1 MRYPAE
7 RKEAILKKM
16 APPMS
21 MTIPEL
27 AEQEGITATT
37 LYNWRKQARARGQV
51 LPSRSTQPDQWTS
64 QEKFQIVL
72 ETAPMNEAEL
82 SAYCRERGL
91 YPEQVE
97 AWWDACMNANE
108 DAAAQAKQFRQARKA
123 EQKRLCKL
131 ELELH
136 RKDKALAETAALLA
150 LSKSRG
156 DLGHDQRRGLL
167 TSLPDRQRIVTLVQ
181 AAQRDGARLAKAC
194 QVMGINV
201 RTY

>member
-51 LPSRSTQPDQWTS
+51 LPSRSTKPDHWTS

-72 ETAPMNEAEL
+72 ETAPMNEAEV

-97 AWWDACMNANE
+97 AWRDACMNAND
-108 DAAAQAKQFRQARKA
+108 DAAAQAKQLRQARKA
-123 EQKRLCKL
+123 EQKRLRSANC
-131 ELELH
+131 
-136 RKDKALAETAALLA
+136 TA
-150 LSKSRG
+150 RTRPWP
-156 DLGHDQRRGLL
+156 RRRRCWPCQKRPRR
-167 TSLPDRQRIVTLVQ
+167 S
-181 AAQRDGARLAKAC
+181 GARPTT
-194 QVMGINV
+194 
-201 RTY
+201 RTTDQPPGSPAYRDPGARRPA

>member
-16 APPMS
+16 APPMN

-72 ETAPMNEAEL
+72 ETAPMNEAEV
-82 SAYCRERGL
+82 STYCRERGL

-97 AWWDACMNANE
+97 AWRDACMNANADVAE
-108 DAAAQAKQFRQARKA
+108 QSKQQRQARKE
-123 EQKRLCKL
+123 EQKRLRKL
-131 ELELH
+131 ERELR
-136 RKDKALAETAALLA
+136 RKDKALAETAALLT
-150 LSKSRG
+150 LSK
-156 DLGHDQRRGLL
+156 
-167 TSLPDRQRIVTLVQ
+167 
-181 AAQRDGARLAKAC
+181 KAEAIW
-194 QVMGINV
+194 GTTNDEDD
-201 RTY
+201 

>member
-21 MTIPEL
+21 TTIPEL

-91 YPEQVE
+91 FPEQVE
-97 AWWDACMNANE
+97 AWRDACMNANDE
-108 DAAAQAKQFRQARKA
+108 AAAQAKQLRQARKA
-123 EQKRLCKL
+123 EQMER
-131 ELELH
+131 ELH

-150 LSKSRG
+150 LSK
-156 DLGHDQRRGLL
+156 
-167 TSLPDRQRIVTLVQ
+167 
-181 AAQRDGARLAKAC
+181 KAEAIW
-194 QVMGINV
+194 GTTNDEDD
-201 RTY
+201 

>member
-1 MRYPAE
+1 
-7 RKEAILKKM
+7 M

-51 LPSRSTQPDQWTS
+51 LPSRSTQPDLWTS

-97 AWWDACMNANE
+97 AWRDACMNAND
-108 DAAAQAKQFRQARKA
+108 DAAAQAKQLRQARKA
-123 EQKRLCKL
+123 EQKRLRKL
-131 ELELH
+131 ERELERVFYNTLRYGWKYQDPGVDYFEERYRQRLVSNLH
-136 RKDKALAETAALLA
+136 RRAKSLGYELA
-150 LSKSRG
+150 
-156 DLGHDQRRGLL
+156 
-167 TSLPDRQRIVTLVQ
+167 PVQ
-181 AAQRDGARLAKAC
+181 ALEQR
-194 QVMGINV
+194 VS
-201 RTY
+201 

>member
-27 AEQEGITATT
+27 AEQEGITATN

-51 LPSRSTQPDQWTS
+51 LPSRSTKPDQWTS

-72 ETAPMNEAEL
+72 ETAPMNEAEF

-97 AWWDACMNANE
+97 AWRNTCMNANADVAE
-108 DAAAQAKQFRQARKA
+108 QTKQQRQAHKE
-123 EQKRLCKL
+123 EQKRLRKL
-131 ELELH
+131 ERELR
-136 RKDKALAETAALLA
+136 RKDKALAETAALLT
-150 LSKSRG
+150 LSK
-156 DLGHDQRRGLL
+156 
-167 TSLPDRQRIVTLVQ
+167 
-181 AAQRDGARLAKAC
+181 KAEAIW
-194 QVMGINV
+194 GTTNDEDD
-201 RTY
+201 